1 MCCWMDNDMSSL
13 LMNIAAWFAKKS
25 PRSLKRFIYSIQPLA
40 HILRWS
46 LNKAA
51 PIGLTEVQI
60 AGGDLVGARMLLDM
74 QAEKD
79 YWLGTY
85 EMELQ
90 VAIRKYISPG
100 MVAYDIGANIG
111 YISLL
116 LGRATGGNGMVYA
129 FEALPANLKRL
140 NENIKLNSMEKR
152 IKVIAN
158 AVIDEERSV
167 EFLIGRS
174 GGMGKVKGSAG
185 RTEFHYPETIIIEG
199 ISLDHFIYADGNEPP
214 DVIKLDIEGGE
225 ILALPGMQTL
235 LSRKRPIILL
245 ELHGETATEICWNIL
260 SEKNYEICSIH
271 PPYNVIYQ
279 LGSLDW
285 KSYLLAFPKAQS

>member
-1 MCCWMDNDMSSL
+1 MENDMSNM
-13 LMNIAAWFAKKS
+13 LMNTAAWFAKKS

-46 LNKAA
+46 LNKVA
-51 PIGLTEVQI
+51 PVGLSEVQI

-90 VAIRKYISPG
+90 AAIKKYISTG

-116 LGRATGGNGMVYA
+116 LARATGENGMVYA
-129 FEALPANLKRL
+129 FDALPANLKRL
-140 NENIKLNSMEKR
+140 NDNIKLNSMQKQ

-158 AVIDEERSV
+158 AVIEEQRPV
-167 EFLIGRS
+167 EFLVGPS

-185 RTEFHYPETIIIEG
+185 RTEFNYPETIVVEG
-199 ISLDHFIYADGNEPP
+199 ISLDHFVYVDGNEPP

-235 LSRKRPIILL
+235 LSRKRPILLL

-260 SEKNYEICSIH
+260 SKENYEIHSIH
-271 PPYNVIYQ
+271 PPYKVISQ

-285 KSYLLAFPKAQS
+285 KSYLLAFPKVKS